1 MGRIYRTFG
10 YFFVSSFIVVSL
22 FFVKPGEA
30 SPSDQSGFFNPQQ
43 MEFAGIA
50 TAPEYQGGLLI
61 AQKTDVEAPRS
72 SSPKEEKGLTEEAA
86 PEKDFPEDEFPGDDF
101 PDEELPFDENVGI
114 KDPIEPVNR
123 AFFQFNDKLYFWV
136 LKPMAVGYSAITP
149 EPVRIGINNFFYN
162 LVFPVRF
169 VNCLLQGKGQA
180 ASDEV
185 VRFFINSTVGVAGFL
200 DVATNKLEIKK
211 NEVDLGLTF
220 GIWGMGPGFY
230 INWPILGPST
240 LRDTVGFV
248 GDAFLYPISYIIDP
262 TKYTFALN
270 AFDIVNQTSLRIGDY
285 EDLKKAAFDPY
296 IALRDAYYQNRKSK
310 LEAEH

>member
-1 MGRIYRTFG
+1 MLVIFISGG
-10 YFFVSSFIVVSL
+10 VLFVR
-22 FFVKPGEA
+22 PGEA
-30 SPSDQSGFFNPQQ
+30 SPSDQSGLLNPQQ

-50 TAPEYQGGLLI
+50 TGREYQRDLLI
-61 AQKTDVEAPRS
+61 AQKTDEESPPSA
-72 SSPKEEKGLTEEAA
+72 SPKEEEDLTNEAS
-86 PEKDFPEDEFPGDDF
+86 PDKDFPEDEFPGDNF
-101 PDEELPFDENVGI
+101 PDEELPFDEHVGI
-114 KDPIEPVNR
+114 KDPLEPVNR

-136 LKPMAVGYSAITP
+136 LKPMAVGYSAVTP

-162 LVFPVRF
+162 LAFPVRF
-169 VNCLLQGKGQA
+169 INCLLQGKGQD

-185 VRFFINSTVGVAGFL
+185 VRFFINSTVGMAGFI

-211 NEVDLGLTF
+211 YDEDLGLTF
-220 GIWGMGPGFY
+220 GIWGLGPGLY

-240 LRDTVGFV
+240 LRDTAGFV

-270 AFDIVNQTSLRIGDY
+270 AFNLLNQTSLRIGDY

-310 LEAEH
+310 LEK